1 MLLGLVVDR
10 WVEHWHQALGLLP
23 LSNSP
28 QLQLI
33 DPVQIDPPSSLGPV
47 ETFWFPKVPVLTPS
61 HL

>member
-1 MLLGLVVDR
+1 MLSGLVVDR
-10 WVEHWHQALGLLP
+10 WVEHWHQALGLSP

-33 DPVQIDPPSSLGPV
+33 DPVQIDPPSSLGPM
-47 ETFWFPKVPVLTPS
+47 EMFWFAKVPVLTLR